1 MIGRELVMT
10 PIIYSG
16 IVILSIYVAVVG
28 HGYIVALAFIVGGI
42 AFFALQ
48 CHFHRYYSKI
58 TSKDEMD
65 SCSDCDDD
73 GDHLRLP
80 PA

>member
-1 MIGRELVMT
+1 MT
-10 PIIYSG
+10 PLVYSSII
-16 IVILSIYVAVVG
+16 VLSLYVALVA

-48 CHFHRYYSKI
+48 CHFHKYYSDLV
-58 TSKDEMD
+58 TKDEMD
-65 SCSDCDDD
+65 RDSDSDDN

-80 PA
+80 PV

>member
-1 MIGRELVMT
+1 MT

-16 IVILSIYVAVVG
+16 IVILAIYIAVVG

-48 CHFHRYYSKI
+48 CHFQKYYSEI
-58 TSKDEMD
+58 TTKDEMD
-65 SCSDCDDD
+65 CYSDCDDD

>member
-1 MIGRELVMT
+1 MMT
-10 PIIYSG
+10 PIVYACIFM
-16 IVILSIYVAVVG
+16 LSMYIAVVG

-48 CHFHRYYSKI
+48 CHFHKYYSGLV
-58 TSKDEMD
+58 TKDEMD
-65 SCSDCDDD
+65 PNSDSDDN

-80 PA
+80 PV